1 VREHAADLAGEQV
14 CGGVELRL
22 VGRDDAALLLQ
33 LAPERRLRER
43 APVLEPGPAKDAED
57 ALWSADDATLV
68 IAERAGLGAQRS
80 RSGSSLRI
88 RSSRRILCQ

>member
-1 VREHAADLAGEQV
+1 VLEHAADLAGEQLS
-14 CGGVELRL
+14 GAVELRL
-22 VGRDDAALLLQ
+22 ARRDDATLLLQ

-43 APVLEPGPAKDAED
+43 APVLEPGPAQDAED

-68 IAERAGLGAQRS
+68 VAKRAGLGGQRS

-88 RSSRRILCQ
+88 RSSLRILCQ